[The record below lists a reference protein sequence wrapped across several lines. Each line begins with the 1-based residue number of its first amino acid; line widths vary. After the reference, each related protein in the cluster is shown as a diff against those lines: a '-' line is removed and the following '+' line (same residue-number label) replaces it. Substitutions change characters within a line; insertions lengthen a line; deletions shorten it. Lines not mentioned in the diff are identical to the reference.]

1 MAKNLW
7 LLMISTTRIMDKKQV
22 SLHNT
27 IVAIATAQGISSIS
41 IIRISGEGALAIAVK
56 LSHLHDITPRYAH
69 LTTLYTSDNEPI
81 DKAIMLYFSAPNS
94 FTGEEIVEFQCH
106 GGMIVS
112 QEILDT
118 ILSYGVRLAEPGEF
132 SKRAFLNG
140 KIDLTEAEAISK
152 LIEAKSVDAAKIL
165 ARQLKGE
172 LKDFIENSREGLL
185 KSLAYSEV
193 MIDYAEED
201 IPNDIMQN
209 ILIQLDDLTLEIETI
224 VDASH
229 RRRGLID
236 GFKVA
241 IIGKPNVGKS
251 SLLNALLNYDRA
263 IVSEIA
269 GTTRD
274 TIEEEV
280 RIGTHIIRLV
290 DTAGI
295 RDSNDT
301 IEKIGIER
309 SLSSIEDADIIIAL
323 FDYARSYD
331 EEDEKIISLL
341 ENQKGKHI
349 IVALNKFDL
358 INKFE
363 IQKLNKFNPL
373 KVSAKKSFV
382 KLTQE
387 LALLLDNIGEGE
399 ELMLISTRQIEAVK
413 KAKNE
418 IVEAKKPLLDGEL
431 EFFSYHLQE
440 AVKALSSI
448 SKPYDSEE
456 ILDKM
461 FGEFCLG
468 K

>member
-1 MAKNLW
+1 M
-7 LLMISTTRIMDKKQV
+7 
-22 SLHNT
+22 HNS
-27 IVAIATAQGISSIS
+27 IAAIATAHGVSSIS
-41 IIRISGEGALAIAVK
+41 IIRVSGEASFEIAQK
-56 LSHLHDITPRYAH
+56 LSHLANIKTRYAH
-69 LTTLYTSDNEPI
+69 LTSLYTASDELI
-81 DKAIMLYFSAPNS
+81 DQAIMIYFAAPNS

-106 GGMIVS
+106 GGMIVA

-118 ILSYGVRLAEPGEF
+118 ITSYGVRLAEPGEF

-165 ARQLKGE
+165 AKQMKGE
-172 LKDFIENSREGLL
+172 LKGFVDESRDALL
-185 KSLAYSEV
+185 RSLAYSEV

-201 IPNDIMQN
+201 IPDDILQS
-209 ILIQLDDLTLEIETI
+209 IVTQLDGLTEKIEQI
-224 VDASH
+224 VDASY
-229 RRRGLID
+229 RRRGLIE

-251 SLLNALLNYDRA
+251 SLLNALLSYDRA
-263 IVSEIA
+263 IVSDIA

-274 TIEEEV
+274 TIEEQV
-280 RIGTHIIRLV
+280 RIGSHIIRLV

-295 RDSNDT
+295 RESEDT

-309 SLSSIEDADIIIAL
+309 SISSVEDADIIIAL
-323 FDYARSYD
+323 FDGSEVLDKEDATIFSLVEEYKEKHCIIAINKTDLDVKLDRSV
-331 EEDEKIISLL
+331 L
-341 ENQKGKHI
+341 E
-349 IVALNKFDL
+349 KFDPV
-358 INKFE
+358 E
-363 IQKLNKFNPL
+363 
-373 KVSAKKSFV
+373 VSAKKGFV
-382 KLTQE
+382 RLTQKIE
-387 LALLLDNIGEGE
+387 TLLNSIGEGE
-399 ELMLISTRQIEAVK
+399 ELMLISARQIEAVNL
-413 KAKNE
+413 AKNS
-418 IVEAKKPLLDGEL
+418 ILEAKEPLLNGEL

-440 AVKALSSI
+440 AVKAISSI

>member
-1 MAKNLW
+1 M
-7 LLMISTTRIMDKKQV
+7 
-22 SLHNT
+22 HNS
-27 IVAIATAQGISSIS
+27 IAAIATAHGVSSIS
-41 IIRISGEGALAIAVK
+41 IIRVSGEAALEIAHK
-56 LSHLHDITPRYAH
+56 ISHLENITPRHAH
-69 LTTLYTSDNEPI
+69 LTSLYNRQNDLI
-81 DKAIMLYFSAPNS
+81 DHAIMIYFAAPHS

-106 GGMIVS
+106 GGMIVA

-118 ILSYGVRLAEPGEF
+118 ITSYGVRLAEPGEF

-165 ARQLKGE
+165 AKQMKGE
-172 LKDFIENSREGLL
+172 LKEFVNESRDALL
-185 KSLAYSEV
+185 RSLAYSEV

-201 IPNDIMQN
+201 IPDDIMEN
-209 ILIQLDDLTLEIETI
+209 ILKQLDDLTKKIEQI

-229 RRRGLID
+229 RRRGLIE

-251 SLLNALLNYDRA
+251 SLLNALLSYDRA

-274 TIEEEV
+274 TIEEQV
-280 RIGTHIIRLV
+280 RIGSHIIRLV

-295 RDSNDT
+295 RESEDT

-309 SLSSIEDADIIIAL
+309 SISSVEDADIMIAL
-323 FDYARSYD
+323 FDGSRIFD
-331 EEDEKIISLL
+331 KEDEKILSII
-341 ENQKGKHI
+341 NDFKDKHC
-349 IVALNKFDL
+349 IVA
-358 INKFE
+358 INKSDLE
-363 IQKLNKFNPL
+363 LKLDRNRLEAFNPID
-373 KVSAKKSFV
+373 VSAKKGFER
-382 KLTQE
+382 LTKGIE
-387 LALLLDNIGEGE
+387 NLLDGIGEGE
-399 ELMLISTRQIEAVK
+399 ELMLISARQIEAVTL
-413 KAKNE
+413 AKNS
-418 IVEAKKPLLDGEL
+418 ILEAKIPLLDGEL

-440 AVKALSSI
+440 AVKSISSI

>member
-1 MAKNLW
+1 MYNSIA
-7 LLMISTTRIMDKKQV
+7 
-22 SLHNT
+22 
-27 IVAIATAQGISSIS
+27 AIATAHGVSSIS
-41 IIRISGEGALAIAVK
+41 IIRVSGDMALSIANKISK
-56 LSHLHDITPRYAH
+56 LEKITPRHAH
-69 LTTLYTSDNEPI
+69 LTSLYNSNNELI
-81 DKAIMLYFSAPNS
+81 DHAIMIYFASPHS

-106 GGMIVS
+106 GGMIVA

-140 KIDLTEAEAISK
+140 KIDLSEAEAISK

-165 ARQLKGE
+165 AKQMKGE
-172 LKDFIENSREGLL
+172 LKLFVDESREELL
-185 KSLAYSEV
+185 RSLAYSEV

-201 IPNDIMQN
+201 IPDDIMQS
-209 ILIQLDDLTLEIETI
+209 ITTQLNSLSAKMEHI

-229 RRRGLID
+229 RRRGLIE
-236 GFKVA
+236 GFRVA

-251 SLLNALLNYDRA
+251 SLLNSLLSYDRA
-263 IVSEIA
+263 IVSDIA

-274 TIEEEV
+274 TIEEQV
-280 RIGTHIIRLV
+280 RIGSHIIRLV

-295 RDSNDT
+295 RESEDM

-309 SLSSIEDADIIIAL
+309 SISSIEDADVVIAL
-323 FDYARSYD
+323 FDYSRDFDD
-331 EEDEKIISLL
+331 EDRKIFSILKSLED
-341 ENQKGKHI
+341 KHI
-349 IVALNKFDL
+349 IVALNKIDL
-358 INKFE
+358 K
-363 IQKLNKFNPL
+363 QKLQMPESNNFDIV
-373 KVSAKKSFV
+373 KVSAKKEFV
-382 KLTQE
+382 KLTE
-387 LALLLDNIGEGE
+387 KLEKLFDSIGEGE
-399 ELMLISTRQIEAVK
+399 ELMLISARQIEAVT
-413 KAKNE
+413 KAKHS
-418 IVEAKKPLLDGEL
+418 IDEAKTPLLDGEL

-440 AVKALSSI
+440 AVKYISSI

>member
-1 MAKNLW
+1 MNNSIA
-7 LLMISTTRIMDKKQV
+7 
-22 SLHNT
+22 
-27 IVAIATAQGISSIS
+27 AIATAHGVSSIS
-41 IIRISGEGALAIAVK
+41 IIRVSGDAALQIARN
-56 LSHLHDITPRYAH
+56 LSHLETIKPRYAH
-69 LTTLYTSDNEPI
+69 LTSLYTDKDELI
-81 DKAIMLYFSAPNS
+81 DQAIMIYFSAPNS

-106 GGMIVS
+106 GGMIVA

-118 ILSYGVRLAEPGEF
+118 VTSYGVRLAEPGEF

-165 ARQLKGE
+165 AKQMKGE
-172 LKDFIENSREGLL
+172 LKVFVDESRDALL
-185 KSLAYSEV
+185 RSLAYSEV

-201 IPNDIMQN
+201 IPDDIMQS
-209 ILIQLDDLTLEIETI
+209 IVSQLDELSEKIEKI
-224 VDASH
+224 VDASY
-229 RRRGLID
+229 RRRGLIE

-251 SLLNALLNYDRA
+251 SLLNALLSYERA
-263 IVSEIA
+263 IVSDIA

-274 TIEEEV
+274 TIEEQV
-280 RIGTHIIRLV
+280 RIGSHIIRLV

-295 RDSNDT
+295 RESDDT

-309 SLSSIEDADIIIAL
+309 SLSSVADADIIIAL
-323 FDYARSYD
+323 FDGSAD
-331 EEDEKIISLL
+331 FDKEDEKILSIVKEIEDKHCIVAINKTDLEEKLDRSLL
-341 ENQKGKHI
+341 D
-349 IVALNKFDL
+349 KFDPV
-358 INKFE
+358 E
-363 IQKLNKFNPL
+363 
-373 KVSAKKSFV
+373 VSAKKGFV
-382 KLTQE
+382 RLTQKIE
-387 LALLLDNIGEGE
+387 TLLNSIGEGE
-399 ELMLISTRQIEAVK
+399 ELMLISARQIEAVTLAK
-413 KAKNE
+413 KSIA
-418 IVEAKKPLLDGEL
+418 EAKEPLLQGEL

-440 AVKALSSI
+440 AVKAISSI

>member
-1 MAKNLW
+1 M
-7 LLMISTTRIMDKKQV
+7 
-22 SLHNT
+22 HNS
-27 IVAIATAQGISSIS
+27 IAAIATAHGVSSIS
-41 IIRISGEGALAIAVK
+41 IIRVSGEAALEIAHK
-56 LSHLHDITPRYAH
+56 ISTLKDIIPRHAH
-69 LTTLYTSDNEPI
+69 LTSLYNASDELI
-81 DKAIMLYFSAPNS
+81 DHAIMIYFAAPHS

-106 GGMIVS
+106 GGMIVA

-118 ILSYGVRLAEPGEF
+118 ITSYGVRLAEPGEF

-165 ARQLKGE
+165 AKQMKGE
-172 LKDFIENSREGLL
+172 LKTFVDESREALL

-201 IPNDIMQN
+201 IPDDIMKS
-209 ILIQLDDLTLEIETI
+209 ISTQLDSLSVKIEQI
-224 VDASH
+224 VEASH
-229 RRRGLID
+229 RRRGLIE

-251 SLLNALLNYDRA
+251 SLLNALLSYDRA
-263 IVSEIA
+263 IVSDIA

-274 TIEEEV
+274 TIEEQV
-280 RIGTHIIRLV
+280 RIGSHIIRLV

-295 RDSNDT
+295 RDSEDT

-309 SLSSIEDADIIIAL
+309 TLSSVEDADVIIAL
-323 FDYARSYD
+323 FDNARAYD
-331 EEDEKIISLL
+331 AEDEKILSILDTL
-341 ENQKGKHI
+341 DDKHI
-349 IVALNKFDL
+349 IIALNKSDLDNSFDRA
-358 INKFE
+358 
-363 IQKLNKFNPL
+363 KLAEYDVL
-373 KVSAKKSFV
+373 EVSAKKAFT
-382 KLTQE
+382 KLTTKLE
-387 LALLLDNIGEGE
+387 TLFDGIGEGE
-399 ELMLISTRQIEAVK
+399 ELMLISSRQIEAVN
-413 KAKNE
+413 KAKMS
-418 IVEAKKPLLDGEL
+418 IDEAKAPLLNGEL

-440 AVKALSSI
+440 AVKAISSI

>member
-1 MAKNLW
+1 MSDSIA
-7 LLMISTTRIMDKKQV
+7 
-22 SLHNT
+22 
-27 IVAIATAQGISSIS
+27 AIATAHGVASIS
-41 IIRISGEGALAIAVK
+41 IIRVSGEAALEIAHK
-56 LSHLHDITPRYAH
+56 ISHLSTITPRHAH
-69 LTTLYTSDNEPI
+69 LTSLYTANDDLI
-81 DKAIMLYFSAPNS
+81 DRAIMIYFAAPHS

-106 GGMIVS
+106 GGMIVA

-118 ILSYGVRLAEPGEF
+118 ITSYGVRLAEPGEF

-165 ARQLKGE
+165 AKQMKGE
-172 LKDFIENSREGLL
+172 LKAFVDESREALL
-185 KSLAYSEV
+185 RSLAYSEV

-201 IPNDIMQN
+201 IPDDILES
-209 ILIQLDDLTLEIETI
+209 ITTQLDGLSLQIENI
-224 VDASH
+224 VEASH
-229 RRRGLID
+229 RRRGLIE

-251 SLLNALLNYDRA
+251 SLLNALLTYDRA
-263 IVSEIA
+263 IVSDIA

-274 TIEEEV
+274 TIEEQV
-280 RIGTHIIRLV
+280 RIGSHIIRLV

-295 RDSNDT
+295 RESEDI

-309 SLSSIEDADIIIAL
+309 TLDSVEDSDVIIAL
-323 FDYARSYD
+323 FDAARDFD
-331 EEDEKIISLL
+331 EEDAKILSIMETL
-341 ENQKGKHI
+341 EDKHI
-349 IVALNKFDL
+349 IIALNKSDLEKVFD
-358 INKFE
+358 IE
-363 IQKLNKFNPL
+363 KLSAYDVL
-373 KVSAKKSFV
+373 EVSAKKAFV
-382 KLTQE
+382 KLTDKLE
-387 LALLLDNIGEGE
+387 KLFDTIGEE
-399 ELMLISTRQIEAVK
+399 DELMLISARQIEAVTQT
-413 KAKNE
+413 KAS
-418 IVEAKKPLLDGEL
+418 IAEAKEPLLNGEL

-440 AVKALSSI
+440 AVKAISSI

>member
-1 MAKNLW
+1 M
-7 LLMISTTRIMDKKQV
+7 
-22 SLHNT
+22 HNS
-27 IVAIATAQGISSIS
+27 IAAIATAHGVSSIS
-41 IIRISGEGALAIAVK
+41 IIRVSGEAALKIAHK
-56 LSHLHDITPRYAH
+56 ISHLEKITPRHAH
-69 LTTLYTSDNEPI
+69 LTSLYNKQNDLI
-81 DKAIMLYFSAPNS
+81 DHAIMIYFAAPHS

-106 GGMIVS
+106 GGMIVA

-118 ILSYGVRLAEPGEF
+118 ITSYGVRLAQPGEF

-165 ARQLKGE
+165 AKQMKGE
-172 LKDFIENSREGLL
+172 LKEFVNESRDALL
-185 KSLAYSEV
+185 RSLAYSEV

-201 IPNDIMQN
+201 IPDDIMEN
-209 ILIQLDDLTLEIETI
+209 ILKQLDALSSKIEQI

-229 RRRGLID
+229 RRRGLIE

-251 SLLNALLNYDRA
+251 SLLNALLSYDRA

-274 TIEEEV
+274 TIEEQV
-280 RIGTHIIRLV
+280 RIGSHIIRLV

-295 RDSNDT
+295 RESEDT

-309 SLSSIEDADIIIAL
+309 SMNSVEDADIIIAL
-323 FDYARSYD
+323 FDGSRVFD
-331 EEDEKIISLL
+331 EEDEKILSII
-341 ENQKGKHI
+341 NDFQDKHC
-349 IVALNKFDL
+349 IVA
-358 INKFE
+358 INKSDLELKLDKNRFE
-363 IQKLNKFNPL
+363 AVNPID
-373 KVSAKKSFV
+373 VSAKKGFERLTKGIE
-382 KLTQE
+382 KL
-387 LALLLDNIGEGE
+387 LNDIGAGE
-399 ELMLISTRQIEAVK
+399 ELMLISARQIEAVTL
-413 KAKNE
+413 AKNS
-418 IVEAKKPLLDGEL
+418 ILEAKAPLLNGEL

-440 AVKALSSI
+440 AVKAISSI
-448 SKPYDSEE
+448 SKPYNSEE

>member
-1 MAKNLW
+1 MSLT
-7 LLMISTTRIMDKKQV
+7 ISQMDNKPY
-22 SLHNT
+22 LHNT
-27 IVAIATAQGISSIS
+27 IVAIATAQGVSSIS
-41 IIRISGEGALAIAVK
+41 IIRVSGEAALEIAHK
-56 LSHLHDITPRYAH
+56 ISHLEKIIPRHAH
-69 LTTLYTSDNEPI
+69 LTSLFDAHSTLI
-81 DKAIMLYFSAPNS
+81 DQAIMIYFSAPHS

-106 GGMIVS
+106 GGMIVA

-118 ILSYGVRLAEPGEF
+118 ILTYGVRLAEPGEF

-165 ARQLKGE
+165 AKQMKGE
-172 LKDFIENSREGLL
+172 LKEFVDKSREALL

-201 IPNDIMQN
+201 IPDDIMESIN
-209 ILIQLDDLTLEIETI
+209 VQLDALHLQIEQI
-224 VDASH
+224 VDASY
-229 RRRGLID
+229 RRRGLIE

-251 SLLNALLNYDRA
+251 SLLNALLSYDRA
-263 IVSEIA
+263 IVSDIA

-274 TIEEEV
+274 TIEEQV
-280 RIGTHIIRLV
+280 RIGSHIIRLV

-295 RDSNDT
+295 RDSEDT

-309 SLSSIEDADIIIAL
+309 SLASIDDADVIIAL
-323 FDYARSYD
+323 FDGSCEYD
-331 EEDEKIISLL
+331 KEDEKIVALL
-341 ENQKGKHI
+341 KSVEDKHI
-349 IVALNKFDL
+349 IVALNKSDLESKFDTHIL
-358 INKFE
+358 SAYDILE
-363 IQKLNKFNPL
+363 
-373 KVSAKKSFV
+373 VSAKKSFV
-382 KLTQE
+382 KLTHS
-387 LALLLDNIGEGE
+387 LKSLFDGIGEGE
-399 ELMLISTRQIEAVK
+399 ELMLISARQIEAVS
-413 KAKNE
+413 KAKTS
-418 IVEAKKPLLDGEL
+418 IAEAKEPLLNGEL

-440 AVKALSSI
+440 AVRAISSI
-448 SKPYDSEE
+448 SQPYDNEE

>member
-1 MAKNLW
+1 M
-7 LLMISTTRIMDKKQV
+7 
-22 SLHNT
+22 HNS
-27 IVAIATAQGISSIS
+27 IAAIATAHGVSSIS
-41 IIRISGEGALAIAVK
+41 IIRVSGEAALSIAHK
-56 LSHLHDITPRYAH
+56 ISHLDKIIPRHAH
-69 LTTLYTSDNEPI
+69 LTSLYNAQDDLI
-81 DKAIMLYFSAPNS
+81 DHAIMIYFAAPHS

-106 GGMIVS
+106 GGMIVA

-118 ILSYGVRLAEPGEF
+118 ILSHGVRLAEPGEF

-165 ARQLKGE
+165 AKQMKGE
-172 LKDFIENSREGLL
+172 LKDFVDESREALL
-185 KSLAYSEV
+185 RSLAYSEV

-201 IPNDIMQN
+201 IPDDIMES
-209 ILIQLDDLTLEIETI
+209 IVGQLDALSAKIEQI
-224 VDASH
+224 VDASY
-229 RRRGLID
+229 RRRGLIE

-251 SLLNALLNYDRA
+251 SLLNALLSYDRA
-263 IVSEIA
+263 IVSDIA

-274 TIEEEV
+274 TIEEQV
-280 RIGTHIIRLV
+280 RIGSHIIRLV

-295 RDSNDT
+295 RESEDT

-309 SLSSIEDADIIIAL
+309 SLSSVEDADVIVAL
-323 FDYARSYD
+323 FDYARPFDS
-331 EEDEKIISLL
+331 EDGKILSIL
-341 ENQKGKHI
+341 EQLEDKHI
-349 IVALNKFDL
+349 IVALNKSDL
-358 INKFE
+358 EHVMVIDRLQDYDIIE
-363 IQKLNKFNPL
+363 
-373 KVSAKKSFV
+373 VSAKKAFT
-382 KLTQE
+382 KLTKKLE
-387 LALLLDNIGEGE
+387 NLFNSIGQGE
-399 ELMLISTRQIEAVK
+399 ELMLISTRQIEAVI
-413 KAKNE
+413 KARNA
-418 IVEAKKPLLDGEL
+418 ILEAKIPLIEGEL

-440 AVKALSSI
+440 AVKSISSI